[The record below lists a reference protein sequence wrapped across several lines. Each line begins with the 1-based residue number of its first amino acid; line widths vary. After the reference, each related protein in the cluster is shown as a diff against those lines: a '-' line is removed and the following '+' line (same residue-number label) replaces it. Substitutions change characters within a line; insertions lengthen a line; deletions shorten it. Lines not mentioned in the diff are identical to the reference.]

1 MRGIGISLLSA
12 AVLSLVLSAASWGQE
27 TPADTPPA
35 AETEPAEAQPAEPN
49 PQEQALQR
57 AQELQKQ
64 ADEAA
69 ALKAQAEERAKAAQT
84 SLTDL
89 QQMLAKLQRDLQQA
103 QNQLKESEETLKK
116 QQEASTAAATAK
128 QTADQAAADAAQALA
143 EAQKK
148 ADEAKVNADNATKAA
163 DAALAEVKKTEETLA
178 TVKQTIAATESGMK
192 QASEQASATQTELAA
207 ASEAL
212 AAVTADWLGKAR
224 SVEAALK
231 EGGQWVSFREEVAPV
246 FYKRCLACHNARTA
260 KGRLNMESFAAIMK
274 GGESGAV
281 VEPGDGELSNL
292 CIQVEDGS
300 MPKDADP
307 LAPEQVAAIK
317 RWVALGA
324 KLDAGYAAESPLLQI
339 MPKFP
344 QPPAPDAYRVTI
356 PVTAL
361 AFSPDAQLLASSG
374 YHEVLLWNANDH
386 QLVRRIGNVAERVYD
401 IAFHPDGKRIAVA
414 AGTPGQVGEVK
425 LFNIDDGALLADLV
439 TVEDAMFGVAFN
451 PDGAKLAA
459 CGADRSIRV
468 FDVASGK
475 EEVHV
480 EDHADWV
487 MDIAWSPDGTKLVSA
502 SRDKTS
508 KVFDA
513 KTGDAQVTFNG
524 HGESV
529 NSAAFLADGNSIASS
544 GRNKQIHVWNVSD
557 AKEVRKI
564 GGFGDD
570 VLRVELL
577 PDNRLFSVSADKHA
591 RLHNAADGA
600 AVKTFSG
607 HADWIYALAVHA
619 GTGLLATGS
628 YDGEVRIWKIDD
640 ASVVTNW
647 PAAPGY
653 TPQQAAAQ

>member
-1 MRGIGISLLSA
+1 MLRLSTCLSFA
-12 AVLSLVLSAASWGQE
+12 AMIVFALEAGVQGQE
-27 TPADTPPA
+27 PA
-35 AETEPAEAQPAEPN
+35 APAEQAQPT

-57 AQELQKQ
+57 AQEMQKV

-69 ALKAQAEERAKAAQT
+69 AQKAQAEQRVSAAQT
-84 SLTDL
+84 TLTGL

-128 QTADQAAADAAQALA
+128 QTADQAAADAAKALA

-148 ADEAKVNADNATKAA
+148 ADESKVNADNATKAA

-178 TVKQTIAATESGMK
+178 TVKQTIAATETGMK
-192 QASEQASATQTELAA
+192 QAADQATATQTELTAA
-207 ASEAL
+207 GEAL
-212 AAVTADWLGKAR
+212 AAVTGDWLGKAR
-224 SVEAALK
+224 GVEAALK

-260 KGRLNMESFAAIMK
+260 KGRLNMESYGSIMK

-281 VEPGDGELSNL
+281 VEAGKGDDSNL
-292 CIQVEDGS
+292 CIQVGDGS

-307 LAPEQVAAIK
+307 LAPEQVAVIK
-317 RWVALGA
+317 KWVALGA
-324 KLDAGYAAESPLLQI
+324 KLDAGYGTDAPLLQI

-344 QPPAPDAYRVTI
+344 QPAPPEAYRVTI

-361 AFSPDAQLLASSG
+361 AFSPDAQILASSG
-374 YHEVLLWNANDH
+374 YHEVILWNANDH
-386 QLVRRIGNVAERVYD
+386 QIVRRITNVAERVYD
-401 IAFHPDGKRIAVA
+401 IAFHSDGQRIAVA

-425 LFNIDDGALLADLV
+425 IFNVADGALLADLV
-439 TVEDAMFGVAFN
+439 TGEDAMFAVAFS

-468 FDVASGK
+468 FDVATGK

-487 MDIAWSPDGTKLVSA
+487 MDIAWSPDGTKLASA

-513 KTGDAQVTFNG
+513 KTGDALVTFNG

-529 NSAAFLADGNSIASS
+529 NSVAFLADGNSVASS
-544 GRNKQIHVWNVSD
+544 GRNRQIHVWQTAD

-570 VLRVELL
+570 VLRIELL
-577 PDNRLFSVSADKHA
+577 PDNRLFSVSADKNA
-591 RLHNAADGA
+591 RLNNAADGA
-600 AVKTFSG
+600 AVKTYSG
-607 HADWIYALAVHA
+607 HAEWVYSLAVHPA
-619 GTGLLATGS
+619 SGLLATGS
-628 YDGEVRIWKIDD
+628 YDGEIRIWKIDD

-653 TPQQAAAQ
+653 PAQQAAAQ